1 MFQLGLLVWWMATGA
16 PLFSPQPV
24 STSRLQALAAGGS
37 AGPSG
42 ADQQISSPGH
52 DAGGPA
58 GGPRGS
64 GKANGRSSINSVRDS
79 NRAGP
84 SGGESL
90 LDVEEKEYDVNAIH
104 LAAMVSLLGRPP
116 AEVRRQGVHAGGNKG
131 QPGGMKEGPR
141 MGRREAA

>member
-37 AGPSG
+37 AATGS
-42 ADQQISSPGH
+42 ADQRISSPGH
-52 DAGGPA
+52 DAGRPA
-58 GGPRGS
+58 GGSKGS
-64 GKANGRSSINSVRDS
+64 GKANGS
-79 NRAGP
+79 N
-84 SGGESL
+84 GGESL

-116 AEVRRQGVHAGGNKG
+116 AEVRRQGVHAEGNKG
-131 QPGGMKEGPR
+131 QPWGMKEGPR
-141 MGRREAA
+141 MERREAA